1 MFTDKQGCYVVAG
14 SSANTNIRSFVWYFF
29 PQYHF
34 INAWSNILGFTSLP
48 GNSFSLAE
56 ASYSPEYLA
65 QLALSNYRGGKEYD
79 PSNTNGTSL
88 FPQRS
93 TIVSEMYYPPYN
105 DTALEG
111 EYTSNCPSGNVS
123 NLCDDFAQCH
133 SPLQGYPSSESPSLY
148 DCIVFM
154 MVLVVGYSLL
164 AGYVIAVHPMEN
176 GVAMNFYN
184 PLNITC
190 CRHRHTDDGE
200 DGVVATNVSKS
211 YGKVDALKPF
221 SLTMKTSEVTA
232 LLGHNGAGW
241 YPKSFFVLFK
251 SCFLALTFVDNNIT
265 GKSTFV
271 NLLCCAQNP
280 SKGDI
285 RIGELSIIS
294 DQLAIRKIIGECKQD
309 DFLWPNLSAH
319 EHLELYAGIRGVSA
333 KDMAAT
339 VQRCLES
346 VDLDDVQ
353 HIPVSAYSGGMKR
366 RLSVANSTI
375 GETRIVILDEPT
387 TGKSVYF
394 VEIANSVTGGI
405 TGESDCVASSHLNRY
420 GSHVK
425 AICLETL
432 IRN

>member
-1 MFTDKQGCYVVAG
+1 MGKQGCYVVAG
-14 SSANTNIRSFVWYFF
+14 SSANSNMRSFVWYFF

-48 GNSFSLAE
+48 GNSFSFAE
-56 ASYSPEYLA
+56 ALYSPEYLS
-65 QLALSNYRGGKEYD
+65 QLALSNYKGGKGYD

-88 FPQRS
+88 FPQGS
-93 TIVSEMYYPPYN
+93 TIVSAMQYDYDY
-105 DTALEG
+105 TTTYV
-111 EYTSNCPSGNVS
+111 EYASNCPSGNVS

-133 SPLQGYPSSESPSLY
+133 SPLQGYPSSESPSVY
-148 DCIVFM
+148 DCIGFM

-164 AGYVIAVHPMEN
+164 AGYVIAVHPMDN
-176 GVAMNFYN
+176 GAAMKFYN
-184 PLNITC
+184 PLNIHC
-190 CRHRHTDDGE
+190 YRHKRSTNNGE

-232 LLGHNGAGW
+232 LLGHNGAGR
-241 YPKSFFVLFK
+241 YPNTSFFVLFK
-251 SCFLALTFVDNNIT
+251 PCFLALTVFDNNDT

-294 DQLAIRKIIGECKQD
+294 DRQAIQKIIGECKQD
-309 DFLWPNLSAH
+309 DFLWPNLSAR

-333 KDMAAT
+333 KDMADI
-339 VQRCLES
+339 VQRWLDS

-353 HIPVSAYSGGMKR
+353 HIRVSAYSGGMKR

-375 GETRIVILDEPT
+375 GETRIVVLDEPT
-387 TGKSVYF
+387 TGKW
-394 VEIANSVTGGI
+394 
-405 TGESDCVASSHLNRY
+405 DC
-420 GSHVK
+420 K
-425 AICLETL
+425 
-432 IRN
+432 